1 MLCQAKNKIIIIFR
15 FPIRYTATS
24 RPKTSLTSPDL
35 ILLKSGS
42 SDSDRSTGNRPLPK
56 RMEEGKNGE
65 KLTGGFM
72 ATAKNNTIPLILV
85 LILSLPVVFILGCE
99 QAYYPTMR
107 VLGQNK
113 RTQVVDKIKAARD
126 AEEKAKKQFDVT
138 MKKFSYAVSSLKNGK
153 PRKNYKTLGEAIK
166 KSSATSAKFKKKVDD
181 AGKTAKKFFREW
193 EDELQLYTNEELR
206 RASEKKMDDTRK
218 QCYQVLY
225 SMKYAEAKIKPVI
238 TALNDYVLLLKHD
251 LGPYS
256 ATSINE
262 KLSDVMDKI
271 ADLIKAM
278 NNSISDADILVDRLN
293 SEAIAS
299 K

>member
-1 MLCQAKNKIIIIFR
+1 
-15 FPIRYTATS
+15 
-24 RPKTSLTSPDL
+24 
-35 ILLKSGS
+35 
-42 SDSDRSTGNRPLPK
+42 
-56 RMEEGKNGE
+56 
-65 KLTGGFM
+65 M
-72 ATAKNNTIPLILV
+72 ATAKKNIIHLILV
-85 LILSLPVVFILGCE
+85 LTLSLPVVFISGCE

-138 MKKFSYAVSSLKNGK
+138 MKKFSYAVSSSKSSK
-153 PRKNYKTLGEAIK
+153 QKANYKTLEEAVK
-166 KSSATSAKFKKKVDD
+166 KSAASAAKFKKKVVD

-225 SMKYAEAKIKPVI
+225 SMKYAETKIKPAI
-238 TALNDYVLLLKHD
+238 TALNDYVLLLKHN

-256 ATSINE
+256 ATSITGE
-262 KLSDVMDKI
+262 LSDVMDKI
-271 ADLIKAM
+271 AVLIKAM
-278 NNSISDADILVDRLN
+278 DNSISDADIFVDRLN